1 MAYAARTYPVVC
13 DVEATRLIKLGAVDV
28 YYGQQLM
35 HDDDDTPAG
44 SAILCVTGDASD
56 RFAGIALE
64 TVLNASDALG
74 TAGEVYIEVMRKGT
88 YIAELDT
95 TPTLDHLGA
104 QVFADGD
111 NDKVSPTAGTGFAVG
126 IVEEWENVG
135 DPLAR
140 TNAVK
145 VRINV
150 GGIAFD
156 QG

>member
-13 DVEATRLIKLGAVDV
+13 DIEATRLIKLGAVDV

-35 HDDDDTPAG
+35 HDDDATADA
-44 SAILCVTGDASD
+44 AILCVTGDASD

-88 YIAELDT
+88 YIAELDS
-95 TPTLDHLGA
+95 TPAVTDIGA
-104 QVFADGD
+104 PVYADGD
-111 NDKVSPTAGTGFAVG
+111 NDKVSLTVGTGFAVG
-126 IVEEWENVG
+126 IIEEWENVG